1 MLSESIL
8 ELALATNSVARLGR
22 QLFPH
27 FGFSHL
33 PLLICFIL
41 LVLANGSTQAASLQL
56 TSSADKATAGYF
68 QLTWSWP
75 SAPADAIYAL
85 GERQVDGS
93 DASTSFKTIY
103 QGIDLASVISG
114 KANGRY
120 EYRVK
125 AMSKSNTSP
134 ESATSNIVSVTVEH
148 HSLAN
153 AFGVLSLGVLIF
165 LAIVIT
171 IFRGTKQA
179 D

>member
-1 MLSESIL
+1 MELS
-8 ELALATNSVARLGR
+8 LATNSVARLGR

-27 FGFSHL
+27 FGFSLL

-41 LVLANGSTQAASLQL
+41 LVLASGSAQAASLQL
-56 TSSADKATAGYF
+56 TSNADKATAGYF

-75 SAPADAIYAL
+75 NAPTGASYEL
-85 GERQVDGS
+85 GERQLGDS
-93 DASTSFKTIY
+93 DTRTSFKTIY
-103 QGIDLASVISG
+103 QGTDLASVISG
-114 KANGRY
+114 KADGRY
-120 EYRVK
+120 EYQVV
-125 AMSKSNTSP
+125 AIANSNTMP
-134 ESATSNIVSVTVEH
+134 ETVTSNVVSVTVEH

-153 AFGVLSLGVLIF
+153 AFAVLSLGVLIF

>member
-1 MLSESIL
+1 M

-22 QLFPH
+22 QLFPL
-27 FGFSHL
+27 FGFSNL

-41 LVLANGSTQAASLQL
+41 LTLATGNAQATSLQL

-75 SAPADAIYAL
+75 NAPADAIYKL

-93 DASTSFKTIY
+93 VASTSFKTIY

-120 EYRVK
+120 EYQVM
-125 AMSKSNTSP
+125 AKSNTMP
-134 ESATSNIVSVTVEH
+134 ESVASNVVSVTVEH
-148 HSLAN
+148 HSLTN
-153 AFGVLSLGVLIF
+153 AFGVLSIGVLIF
-165 LAIVIT
+165 VAIVIT
-171 IFRGTKQA
+171 IFRGTKRA